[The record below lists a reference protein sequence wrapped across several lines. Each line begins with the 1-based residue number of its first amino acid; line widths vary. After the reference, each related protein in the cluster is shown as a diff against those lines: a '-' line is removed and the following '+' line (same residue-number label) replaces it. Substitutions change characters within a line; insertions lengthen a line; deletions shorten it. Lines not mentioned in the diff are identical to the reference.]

1 MTTPHTNPAGPGPE
15 RRPMSDTPAR
25 HIHLGY
31 MYWVNGTHWGG
42 WRQPEAPQDGA
53 FDYAYA
59 LRAAQTVERGKF
71 DFFFLGDTL
80 PGDLVQE
87 QWITTHNT
95 GRLEPFTLGSQLALG
110 TTDIG
115 IVVTAHPT
123 YYDPYILAR
132 MTASLDHL
140 SGGRLAWN
148 VVLGANDVAARNFSL
163 PDLGGETRY
172 ERADEFIDIVKRL
185 WDSVEEGAYIQDKEA
200 GTFIDNSKFH
210 RLGWKGKHF
219 SVDGTLPLLRPPQGH
234 PPLLY
239 AGASELSRQLTSK
252 WCDVNFTGP
261 KSIAD
266 SAAFN
271 ADVRARAAAHGRNPD
286 EVLFLP
292 GVTPIVADTREA
304 AIAIYDRLNAS
315 LPLDAD
321 PITGGHDAA
330 HWQEVAANPRAG
342 GPLKYGT
349 RNLGIVS
356 ARIGA
361 DLTRLGLDGEVDA
374 SLAEIFNAEG
384 QRLLAQIAQRTDRTP
399 GGAQPVHARDLLYS
413 AIIDGFP
420 IINGTAAQ
428 VADFLEEWFDG
439 GAADG
444 FNIQSPYLWTQ
455 LDRFVDEVVPILQQR
470 GLHRTE
476 YETSTFRGHLGLS
489 KPQSYYGPGGI
500 DEQRAAL
507 DALENAPELA
517 PEPSDAQ

>member
-1 MTTPHTNPAGPGPE
+1 
-15 RRPMSDTPAR
+15 MSDTPNR
-25 HIHLGY
+25 HLHLGY

-42 WRQPEAPQDGA
+42 WRQPEAPTDGA
-53 FDYAYA
+53 FDYEYA
-59 LRAAQTVERGKF
+59 LRAAQTVERAKF

-80 PGDLVQE
+80 PGDLVAE
-87 QWITTHNT
+87 QWVTTHNT
-95 GRLEPFTLGSQLALG
+95 GRLEPFTLASQLALN

-132 MTASLDHL
+132 LTASLDHL

-172 ERADEFIDIVKRL
+172 ERADEFIEVVTRL
-185 WDSVEEGAYIQDKEA
+185 WDSVEDDAYIQDKEA
-200 GTFIDNSKFH
+200 GTFIDNSKIH
-210 RLGWKGKHF
+210 RLNWKGKHF
-219 SVDGTLPLLRPPQGH
+219 SVEGTLPLRRPPQGH

-252 WCDVNFTGP
+252 WADVNFTGP

-271 ADVRARAAAHGRNPD
+271 ADVRKRAAAHGRNPD

-292 GVTPIVADTREA
+292 GITPIVADTREA

-321 PITGGHDAA
+321 PIWGGHDRA
-330 HWQEVAANPRAG
+330 HWTEFVAQPRNG
-342 GPLKYGT
+342 GPLRYGL
-349 RNLGIVS
+349 RNLGVLS
-356 ARIGA
+356 ARVGA
-361 DLTRLGLDGEVDA
+361 DLTPLGLDGAVTRGVAA
-374 SLAEIFNAEG
+374 SFTPEG
-384 QRLLAQIAQRTDRTP
+384 ERLLAQAAARTDRVP
-399 GGAQPVHARDLLYS
+399 EGADPLRVRDLLYA

-420 IINGTAAQ
+420 IINGTAEQ
-428 VADFLEEWFDG
+428 VADFLEEWFDN

-470 GLHRTE
+470 GLQRSHYDTH
-476 YETSTFRGHLGLS
+476 TFRGHLGL
-489 KPQSYYGPGGI
+489 PRPRGFFE
-500 DEQRAAL
+500 DETTHRTI
-507 DALENAPELA
+507 
-517 PEPSDAQ
+517 

>member
-1 MTTPHTNPAGPGPE
+1 MNDV
-15 RRPMSDTPAR
+15 SQR
-25 HIHLGY
+25 HLHLGY

-42 WRQPEAPQDGA
+42 WRQPEAPSDGA

-80 PGDLVQE
+80 PGDLVEE

-132 MTASLDHL
+132 LTASLDHL

-163 PDLGGETRY
+163 PDLGGATRY
-172 ERADEFIDIVKRL
+172 ERADEFIEIVTRL

-210 RLGWKGKHF
+210 RLNWRGEHF
-219 SVDGTLPLLRPPQGH
+219 SVEGTLPLLRPPQGH

-239 AGASELSRQLTSK
+239 AGSSELSRQLTSK

-271 ADVRARAAAHGRNPD
+271 TDVRARAAARGRDP
-286 EVLFLP
+286 EEILFLP
-292 GVTPIVADTREA
+292 GITPIIADTREA
-304 AIAIYDRLNAS
+304 AIAIYDRLNHS
-315 LPLDAD
+315 LPLDED
-321 PITGGHDAA
+321 PVTGGHELA
-330 HWQEVAANPRAG
+330 HWVEVVEARG
-342 GPLKYGT
+342 LTGPLKYGS

-361 DLTRLGLDGEVDA
+361 DLTDLGLDGEV
-374 SLAEIFNAEG
+374 SEQLARSFTAEG
-384 QRLLAQIAQRTDRTP
+384 ERLLAQIAQRTDRIP
-399 GGAQPVHARDLLYS
+399 GSDRPVCARDLLYA

-420 IINGTAAQ
+420 IIAGTAAQ
-428 VADFLEEWFDG
+428 VADFLEEWFVN

-455 LDRFVDEVVPILQQR
+455 LDRFVDEVVPILQAR
-470 GLHRTE
+470 GLHRRE
-476 YETSTFRGHLGLS
+476 YETHTFRGHLGLS
-489 KPQSYYGPGGI
+489 QPRSYYGPGGI
-500 DEQRAAL
+500 DEERAHVA
-507 DALENAPELA
+507 
-517 PEPSDAQ
+517 